1 MSRLDCGPRLLWL
14 LWLRLA
20 LLAALIASLLGLA
33 LYWSGGQLDI
43 GRMLAQLQSGGAA
56 LGPGLALVAAAV
68 GLILAVP
75 LSLLSLLLIAAFGPW
90 QGFACSMAAAL
101 VAAAVSHGI
110 GRSLGH
116 QALQRLAG
124 PRVRHLSERLGGRGV
139 WAVIVLRLLPLAPFA
154 VANMVAGA
162 THIRLRDMLVGTA
175 IGMSPSLL
183 AMAFFM
189 DSILLALQHP
199 GRYAWLW
206 LGLLLA
212 VLIALAGVQLWRRR
226 A

>member
-1 MSRLDCGPRLLWL
+1 MSRTERLPQRLK
-14 LWLRLA
+14 LRLA
-20 LLAALIASLLGLA
+20 LLALLILSLLGLA
-33 LYWSGGQLDI
+33 LYWSGGPVDI
-43 GRMLAQLQSGGAA
+43 ANLHAQLQSRGAA

-75 LSLLSLLLIAAFGPW
+75 LSLLSLLLIAALGPW
-90 QGFACSMAAAL
+90 QGFACSMGAAL

-116 QALQRLAG
+116 QALQKLAG
-124 PRVRHLSERLGGRGV
+124 PRVRQLSERLGGRGV

-162 THIRLRDMLVGTA
+162 THIRLRDMLLGTA
-175 IGMSPSLL
+175 IGISPSLL
-183 AMAFFM
+183 VMAFFM

-206 LGLLLA
+206 IGLLLA
-212 VLIALAGVQLWRRR
+212 LLIALAGIQRWRRR